1 MATLLNEKALT
12 YYLMPEY
19 SKKNKSISFLLYK
32 RIKFVQHGWGRQKG
46 RGDITAIFYTSKKKE
61 RGHGKKI
68 NTYPAFSRYKT
79 KILLLHDQSN
89 DPDTC
94 LALPCNDEFQALLA
108 IQISTC
114 DLV

>member
-1 MATLLNEKALT
+1 MGGAEKKGGVILLPT
-12 YYLMPEY
+12 FIPE
-19 SKKNKSISFLLYK
+19 
-32 RIKFVQHGWGRQKG
+32 
-46 RGDITAIFYTSKKKE
+46 KKE
-61 RGHGKKI
+61 RGHGRKI
-68 NTYPAFSRYKT
+68 NTYPAFSRCKI